1 MEEIANQDIENK
13 AKNVQKRRWK
23 FSMNWRR

>member
-13 AKNVQKRRWK
+13 AKNVQKRPWK